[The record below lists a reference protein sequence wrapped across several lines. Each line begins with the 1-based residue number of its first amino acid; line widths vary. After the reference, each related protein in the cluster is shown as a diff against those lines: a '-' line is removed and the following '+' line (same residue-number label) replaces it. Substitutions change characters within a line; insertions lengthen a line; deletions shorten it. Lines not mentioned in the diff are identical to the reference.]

1 LTYFAFN
8 YSSPSKALAQVDQTQ
23 TPEDGSLAQRYS
35 EVRIDTS
42 KGLSPEQQVRELLFN
57 STKRASEPQ
66 GARSSS
72 QMMAEQQ
79 PSANSSSESE
89 PEDQYAVSKIQQL
102 LAKSQSLL

>member
-1 LTYFAFN
+1 VKTNAKYQMQIFDRTQSQSVQRVEQQRIDQSQLTYFAFN

-72 QMMAEQQ
+72 QMMAEQ
-79 PSANSSSESE
+79 
-89 PEDQYAVSKIQQL
+89 
-102 LAKSQSLL
+102 